1 MITSDKKQKISIL
14 KKIANQNANDILSR
28 LITLDARQKQ
38 FKFVNQV
45 FQDKKSIK
53 LSDIKTKLN
62 AYCKYEH
69 ITFNKYLLDSLILSL
84 KRYNIDLQNDIER
97 KSHINYGKVKH
108 IEPYEYQISNKI
120 LNRSLKI

>member
-14 KKIANQNANDILSR
+14 KKTANQNANDILAR

-38 FKFVNQV
+38 FKFVNQI
-45 FQDKKSIK
+45 FKDKKSIK

-69 ITFNKYLLDSLILSL
+69 INFNKYLLDALTLSL

-97 KSHINYGKVKH
+97 KSNINYGKVKH
-108 IEPYEYQISNKI
+108 IEPYQYQISNKI